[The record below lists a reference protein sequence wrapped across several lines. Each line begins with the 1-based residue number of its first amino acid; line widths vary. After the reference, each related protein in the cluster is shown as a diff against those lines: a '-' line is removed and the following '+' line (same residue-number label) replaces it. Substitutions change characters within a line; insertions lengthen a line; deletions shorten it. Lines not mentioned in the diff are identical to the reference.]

1 MGSSVRSSRVSARPR
16 FQTELPAGLPSWAP
30 AAERF
35 MQALG
40 RPAMPWQRDVL
51 RIGCSLTAD
60 GTAMQ
65 YPYVVLHVPRRAGK
79 TASTLGVF
87 LQRLATDRNRKA
99 WYTAQTRADASTTF
113 REDWAPLIRGSF
125 LHPRA
130 LKLRQ
135 SNGSESVRFLPTDS
149 TLSLFAPTQNA
160 LHGKDSDA
168 ACVDEAW
175 AFTLDAG
182 GVLEAGIQPAQLTRP
197 LSQLWII
204 SAGGTYES
212 TWLDHW
218 MQLGRDG
225 TPGVA
230 LIDYGAD
237 PGDDLDDPRVWE
249 RVHPAVGHTVTV
261 DAIASLRGTMPET
274 EWQRAVLGLWT
285 PADSSPTV
293 IQPELWRAAYDP
305 DTAPAGRSLAFGV
318 ETSRDG
324 TRTAFTAAALDSSGR
339 LPVEVIDEGSGTAW
353 AVRRW
358 RELRSTFPGA
368 RLYADAL
375 GPTAAVVDAIR
386 RARLP
391 IQQLTTAEYVAACS
405 QVLDDLR
412 AGVLRHRGQPL
423 LDAAA
428 AGVTA
433 RALGDR
439 WVWDRRTELDVH
451 ALVAV
456 TVACHGA
463 RRPRASIGGAVAAG

>member
-1 MGSSVRSSRVSARPR
+1 MESSVRSSRVSARPR
-16 FQTELPAGLPSWAP
+16 FQTELPAGMPSWAP

-51 RIGCSLTAD
+51 RIGCALTAD

-230 LIDYGAD
+230 LIDYGAEPD
-237 PGDDLDDPRVWE
+237 DDLDDPRVWE
-249 RVHPAVGHTVTV
+249 RVHPAVGHTVTT

-293 IQPELWRAAYDP
+293 IPPELWRAAYDP

-463 RRPRASIGGAVAAG
+463 RRPRASIGGAVASG